1 MLLTVEGV
9 VWAVGLNSRGQLGLS
24 LAAGTHFTCFAST
37 KEQILAQKQ
46 LVLTLN
52 LLALPKHYLYFG
64 TNVQNTA
71 LVPKYKY

>member
-37 KEQILAQKQ
+37 KEQILTQKQ
-46 LVLTLN
+46 QVLN
-52 LLALPKHYLYFG
+52 LLALLKQYLYFS
-64 TNVQNTA
+64 
-71 LVPKYKY
+71 KYKYCFGTKVQILTRK